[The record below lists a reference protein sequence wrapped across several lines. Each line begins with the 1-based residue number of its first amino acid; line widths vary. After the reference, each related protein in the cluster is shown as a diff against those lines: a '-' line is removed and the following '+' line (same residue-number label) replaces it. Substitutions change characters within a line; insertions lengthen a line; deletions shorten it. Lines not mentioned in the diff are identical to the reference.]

1 MSSDKRLVPGFRQVD
16 TFDSDECYERDEQGR
31 VIEEISYVTLDL
43 GAVEPTLVPSSS
55 TYRLI
60 VRGRL
65 LIHPSR
71 LTPCRAWIRQARS
84 SSSLAQFFRVHTSH
98 SSALSSSSPRKK
110 VLSHLIHV
118 SVSLIPTISDLHDQ
132 ARRKVSHLAN
142 TSQRIRF
149 KQVEV
154 QPKDAP
160 PEQPPGH
167 SKSKGASSKQKLNT
181 VSDDNIVDLI
191 TGNVEPGDLPPQRR
205 RGGKGKGKRGSGSQL
220 SQSRSGH
227 VEQGATPEET
237 PSAPGAAMDP

>member
-60 VRGRL
+60 GLDTPSPFLQLSGTIFQGTHQSL
-65 LIHPSR
+65 LGTE
-71 LTPCRAWIRQARS
+71 LLFTEE
-84 SSSLAQFFRVHTSH
+84 
-98 SSALSSSSPRKK
+98 K
-110 VLSHLIHV
+110 
-118 SVSLIPTISDLHDQ
+118 DLHDQ

-160 PEQPPGH
+160 PEQPLGH
-167 SKSKGASSKQKLNT
+167 SKSKGASSKQKSIT
-181 VSDDNIVDLI
+181 VNDDGIVDLI

-220 SQSRSGH
+220 SQPRSGH
-227 VEQGATPEET
+227 VEQGAVPEET
-237 PSAPGAAMDP
+237 SSAPGAAMGP